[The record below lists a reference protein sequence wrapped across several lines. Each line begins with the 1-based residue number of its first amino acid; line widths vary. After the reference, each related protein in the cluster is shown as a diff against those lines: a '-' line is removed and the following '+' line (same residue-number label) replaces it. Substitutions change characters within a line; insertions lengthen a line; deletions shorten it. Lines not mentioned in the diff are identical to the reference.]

1 MDKIVSCQA
10 IEILDSRGNPT
21 VQATV
26 TTEHGHKGMAAVPSG
41 ASTGEHEAVELR
53 DQNKHRYGGKGVLK
67 AVGHVGLEIH
77 EALRGKNV
85 FDQEGIDRAM
95 IELDGTGNKGRLG
108 ANAILAVSLASA
120 KAAASSKR
128 VSLYHFLGG
137 EKGRLLPCP
146 MMNIINGGAH
156 ANNGLDFQE
165 FMVRPIGATTFHEA
179 VRFGTEV
186 FHALKAILQKRGFST
201 SVGDEGGFAPAISAN
216 EEALDLILQG
226 IQQAGF
232 RPGTDISIA
241 LDLAASEFFEGGDYV
256 EKKKGSVRSP
266 REHIDYLAKLSANYP
281 IDSIEDGLAQNDWE
295 NWQILTQEMGSK
307 LQLVGDD
314 IFVTNPVFLRRGID
328 RGVANAIL
336 IKPNQIGTLSETI
349 KAIRLAQ
356 GHGYRTIMSHRS
368 GETEDSTIADLAVAF
383 HCGQIKTGAPCR
395 SDRTAKYNRLLAIE
409 AELGKQA
416 LFHPKADF

>member
-1 MDKIVSCQA
+1 MDKIVSCHA

-26 TTEHGHKGMAAVPSG
+26 TTEHGSTGLAAVPSG

-53 DQNKHRYGGKGVLK
+53 DKNMHRYSGKGVLK
-67 AVGHVGLEIH
+67 AVGHVNHEIN

-85 FDQEGIDRAM
+85 FDQEGIDLAM
-95 IELDGTGNKGRLG
+95 IKLDGTANKERLG
-108 ANAILAVSLASA
+108 ANAILAVSLATA
-120 KAAASSKR
+120 KAAASSRKTP
-128 VSLYHFLGG
+128 LYHYLGG

-165 FMVRPIGATTFHEA
+165 FMIRPIGATTFHEA
-179 VRFGTEV
+179 VRFGVEV
-186 FHALKAILQKRGFST
+186 FHALKSILQKRGFST
-201 SVGDEGGFAPAISAN
+201 SVGDEGGFAPAISSN
-216 EEALDLILQG
+216 EEALDLILLG
-226 IQQAGF
+226 IQKAGF
-232 RPGTDISIA
+232 QPGPDISIA
-241 LDLAASEFFEGGDYV
+241 LDLAASEFFEGGQYA
-256 EKKKGSVRSP
+256 EKKKGSQRSP
-266 REHIDYLAKLSANYP
+266 REHIDYLAKLKNEYP

-295 NWQILTQEMGSK
+295 NWQIMTQEMGSK
-307 LQLVGDD
+307 IQLVGDD
-314 IFVTNPVFLRRGID
+314 VFVTNPVFLQRGID

-356 GHGYRTIMSHRS
+356 AHGYHTIMSHRS
-368 GETEDSTIADLAVAF
+368 GETEDSTIADLSVAF

-409 AELGKQA
+409 AELGKHA
-416 LFHPKADF
+416 LFHPRIK